1 MIVEGEM
8 RLKGWGRMDKLCNG
22 EVAEWLNAAV
32 SKTVTSAIPASGV
45 RIPPSPRSK
54 ASQHAQASGP
64 SLVSPAALPPCQ
76 LVSQGL
82 RTQKAEVLTSDSRRL
97 ERAEML
103 TSTRQ
108 GAC

>member
-1 MIVEGEM
+1 M
-8 RLKGWGRMDKLCNG
+8 RLKGRCPVDTLSRG

-32 SKTVTSAIPASGV
+32 SKTVTSVIPASGV

-54 ASQHAQASGP
+54 ASQHAQALGP
-64 SLVSPAALPPCQ
+64 SLVSMAALPPCQ
-76 LVSQGL
+76 PVSQGL

-103 TSTRQ
+103 TSARQ